1 MKGSSIILA
10 TDLSETAKAAARW
23 AYHFAQKRD
32 VSVIVS
38 HVIRISVGN
47 WAKGEYDVLD
57 EPELM
62 EKAEDRV
69 ASWYEEATGGVPD
82 RVEVLVGHPSVQLE
96 DTVDDHEAEMLVLS
110 VSGKGSWE
118 RLLLGSTA
126 RNLANDPPCPM
137 VLVEPDHTELQKP
150 PRIGVGLD
158 FSDNS
163 VRAANFATD
172 LANTIGAELDFIHV
186 DTEPTIDAL
195 DDQDLPDEFSHE
207 KRFDWAEQEM
217 SKLISGLGDRLEGV
231 DYETH
236 CIQEKPAKGL
246 VEFAR
251 NEDLDLLV
259 VGRSGHSKFIATVMG
274 SVLLKVLQSVPAT
287 TIIVPND
294 YSAQ

>member
-23 AYHFAQKRD
+23 THRFARD
-32 VSVIVS
+32 RGASVIVS

-47 WAKGEYDVLD
+47 WVKGEYDVLD
-57 EPELM
+57 DADLM
-62 EKAEDRV
+62 EKAEARV
-69 ASWYEEATGGVPD
+69 ADWYEDATGGAPD
-82 RVEVLVGHPSVQLE
+82 EVEVLVGHASVQLA

-118 RLLLGSTA
+118 KLLLGSTA

-137 VLVEPDHTELQKP
+137 VLVEPDHTELQEP

-163 VRAANFATD
+163 VRAASYATD
-172 LANTIGAELDFIHV
+172 LAKTIGAELHFIHV
-186 DTEPTIDAL
+186 DTEPTIDAI
-195 DDQDLPDEFSHE
+195 DDEDLPGEFSHQ
-207 KRFDWAEQEM
+207 KMFDWADEEM
-217 SKLISGLGDRLEGV
+217 SKVISGLGERLEGV

-236 CIQEKPAKGL
+236 CIQDKPAKGL

-259 VGRSGHSKFIATVMG
+259 VGRSGHSKFTATIMG
-274 SVLLKVLQSVPAT
+274 SVLLKVLQAVPAT
-287 TIIVPND
+287 TIIVPHG
-294 YSAQ
+294 YTTP